1 MELKDLREQI
11 DKVDEGLLSLFLRR
25 MQLSDE
31 VAKYKKENGLA
42 VYNAE
47 REQEILDWVARESGT
62 MDDYARRFFFNLFEL
77 SRSRQLQIISDYQMK
92 EHQEA

>member
-1 MELKDLREQI
+1 MDLKDLREQI
-11 DKVDEGLLSLFLRR
+11 DKVDEELLCLFLKR

-31 VAKYKKENGLA
+31 VAKYKKEHGLA

-47 REQEILDWVARESGT
+47 REQEILDWATRESGT
-62 MDDYARRFFFNLFEL
+62 MDDYARRFFSNLFEL
-77 SRSRQLQIISDYQMK
+77 SRSRQFQIMSDDQLK